1 MSKGRLSLVANIS
14 GTMRGPPEAAHTF
27 DKLFLRGLSGR
38 LTGSLLAV
46 PKSCGSRRY
55 LANSSVPP
63 IASRLWRSF
72 FYVPGD
78 RPKMIRKISDSYAT
92 VEASNF
98 ATHIPD
104 LIVLDCEDAV
114 GLDRKDEARKT
125 VSDSLAIPNGGQFQV
140 LREELKRT
148 LIVRINA
155 VDSGFAHTDLDAV
168 LTAAIHSAE
177 VSGGRWPGPD
187 LFCLPKVESAEELAW
202 LADHIDRRLANSTSV
217 SGCRSALGLV
227 AMIESCGAVINL
239 RKICQTVTAKSL
251 PIPLLGV
258 VFGSDDYCVSLGVD
272 RSAENTEL
280 SFARQYV
287 PVVAKAF
294 GLSSIDMVDIDFKG
308 NIYME
313 KLRSNC
319 RYGAQ
324 LGFHGKQTI
333 HPAQLPIVNGS
344 FAPSE
349 ARIEWS
355 RALLAEAEQH
365 SVGHAVGAG
374 AFNFRGRMI
383 DRPTLRQAEHTVR
396 LANLMS
402 MQVSAKI
409 HRKDT
414 D

>member
-1 MSKGRLSLVANIS
+1 MLIFYKFVVS
-14 GTMRGPPEAAHTF
+14 PTF
-27 DKLFLRGLSGR
+27 QAIHPFDSLFLRGLSGR
-38 LTGSLLAV
+38 LAVSLFAV
-46 PKSCGSRRY
+46 PKSCGGRRY
-55 LANSSVPP
+55 QATSTVHP

-202 LADHIDRRLANSTSV
+202 LADHIDKRLANSPSV

-227 AMIESCGAVINL
+227 AMIESCSAVVNFP
-239 RKICQTVTAKSL
+239 KICQNVTDKSL

-294 GLSSIDMVDIDFKG
+294 GLSSIDMVDIDFKDT
-308 NIYME
+308 E

-319 RYGAQ
+319 QYGAQ

-365 SVGHAVGAG
+365 SIGHAVGAG

-396 LANLMS
+396 LAKLMN

-409 HRKDT
+409 HGKET

>member
-1 MSKGRLSLVANIS
+1 
-14 GTMRGPPEAAHTF
+14 AAYPF
-27 DKLFLRGLSGR
+27 DNLFLRGLSRR
-38 LTGSLLAV
+38 LAGSLLTFS
-46 PKSCGSRRY
+46 KSCGGRRY
-55 LANSSVPP
+55 LATSPIPP
-63 IASRLWRSF
+63 ITSRLWRSF

-92 VEASNF
+92 MEASNF

-114 GLDRKDEARKT
+114 GLDRKDEARNT

-227 AMIESCGAVINL
+227 AMIESCSAVINL
-239 RKICQTVTAKSL
+239 PKICQTVTAKSL

-294 GLSSIDMVDIDFKG
+294 DLSSIDMVDIDFKD
-308 NIYME
+308 IE

-319 RYGAQ
+319 QYGAQ

-396 LANLMS
+396 LANLMNI
-402 MQVSAKI
+402 QVSAKV
-409 HRKDT
+409 HRKD
-414 D
+414 